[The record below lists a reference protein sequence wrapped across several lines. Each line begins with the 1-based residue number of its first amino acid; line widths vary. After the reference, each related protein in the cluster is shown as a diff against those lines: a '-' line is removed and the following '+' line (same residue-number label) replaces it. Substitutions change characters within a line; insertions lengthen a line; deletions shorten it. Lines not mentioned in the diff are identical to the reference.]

1 MIEVDYTNYCSI
13 QAEWA
18 AGLLRAAGHLE
29 FMPEGYCE
37 DMTAIAKGI
46 QARLTDGRHTVA
58 LPFRPRLPVRI
69 DARQGCPRAQNN
81 CWVDIGRCGEVQQ
94 IRLVPQYMIQN
105 PTQKGR
111 VGDAV
116 AQVVLV

>member
-37 DMTAIAKGI
+37 
-46 QARLTDGRHTVA
+46 LTDGRHYC
-58 LPFRPRLPVRI
+58 RI
-69 DARQGCPRAQNN
+69 TIPAQITSP
-81 CWVDIGRCGEVQQ
+81 D
-94 IRLVPQYMIQN
+94 
-105 PTQKGR
+105 
-111 VGDAV
+111 
-116 AQVVLV
+116 